1 MTKTAFRF
9 SLSRRRLLELA
20 SGVGLGGISP
30 IIRAGG
36 NAISDIAGSE
46 SEQTALWDI
55 VVIGSGMAGLCAAI
69 SAKET
74 GAKRV
79 LILEKGPLVGGH
91 SLYSSG
97 SIAAVAPE
105 RSAQGGFVDSV
116 DSFVEDALRAGGG
129 TGHRGIL
136 TQIAK
141 ESGAGLK
148 WLERMGVRFGRP
160 FQAHSG
166 LHPRSFSMPGNSAG
180 RSYVLALVTRAQVLR
195 IPLKMRRRVYGI
207 DQPPENGRS
216 PWRIAVEA
224 PEGGEIY
231 WAKSVVLATG
241 GFTANIERRRRIMPM
256 LTADVGTTANPD
268 GTVWEGADGD
278 GITLAQQAGGVLLE
292 GFGLQ
297 LLPYWGGRLLDY
309 AGGDIYVDGTGR
321 RFVNETLPWTPIAEK
336 ILAFPDKTFWVI
348 TDKQSIKGA
357 TLGLKLMN
365 GAVMKADSIEAMANA
380 MQVPT
385 ETLAKTLSDYNA
397 AAKRGFDPMTGK
409 RTFTQTID
417 SPPYYFGR
425 EHVYV
430 HTTLDGIATDQ
441 YARVLNR
448 DGSPIEGL
456 YAAGELVGGVFGNDR
471 LGGAGLANCLVMGR
485 IAGRCHT

>member
-1 MTKTAFRF
+1 MKKTAFSF
-9 SLSRRRLLELA
+9 KLSRRRLLELA
-20 SGVGLGGISP
+20 AGVGLGGISP

-36 NAISDIAGSE
+36 DANADIAGSE
-46 SEQTALWDI
+46 SEQTALWD
-55 VVIGSGMAGLCAAI
+55 VVVVGSGMAGLCAAI

-97 SIAAVAPE
+97 SIAAVARE
-105 RSAQGGFVDSV
+105 RAAQGGFVDSV

-148 WLERMGVRFGRP
+148 WLEGMGVRFGRP

-180 RSYVLALVTRAQVLR
+180 RSYVLALVTRAQALR

-224 PEGGEIY
+224 SEGGEIY

-321 RFVNETLPWTPIAEK
+321 RFVNEALPWTPIAEK

-348 TDKQSIKGA
+348 TDKLSIKGA

-365 GAVMKADSIEAMANA
+365 GAVMKADSIEAMANT
-380 MQVPT
+380 MQVPA

-397 AAKRGFDPMTGK
+397 AAKRGFDPLTGK